1 MPLLLRY
8 RNTLEA
14 LAEAGVLI
22 TNFIGQA
29 FAELLEEIPG
39 IGMFFGPLRGIN
51 PKPLFHGRAGAIQA
65 VESEGA
71 RRGHQADWWF
81 RCRRSSPRSPHDPLP
96 DANIF
101 TVARPEEFPVDSLAE
116 PVHVED
122 F

>member
-51 PKPLFHGRAGAIQA
+51 PKQLFHGRAGDIQA

-71 RRGHQADWWF
+71 RRGPKADWCF
-81 RCRRSSPRSPHDPLP
+81 RCHRLSLDTLDDPLQ

-101 TVARPEEFPVDSLAE
+101 TVARP
-116 PVHVED
+116 
-122 F
+122 